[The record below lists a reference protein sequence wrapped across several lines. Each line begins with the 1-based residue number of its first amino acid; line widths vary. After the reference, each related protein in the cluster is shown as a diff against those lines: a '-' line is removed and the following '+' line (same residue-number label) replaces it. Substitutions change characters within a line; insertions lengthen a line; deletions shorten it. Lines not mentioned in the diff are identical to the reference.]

1 MGNHLKSGWNG
12 NHLWEPPEEMYR
24 WVDPYAGPVNA
35 KIFIAPFPRCHNANP
50 WMNNPPASAPFGLV
64 GDPCPCPSWRK
75 RIRTLGCQAHN
86 FLAHFMFICFLYL
99 INYASTYIV
108 YILYLSVCC
117 AWHIYSCWHVC
128 PSSAQLSSTHPV
140 LYCNFCKTIQ
150 YVIQHTYIITSW
162 YIMIWFT

>member
-1 MGNHLKSGWNG
+1 MVTISENHQKKCIDGLIHMLDRWMPRSSSPPSHGAIMPIPGW
-12 NHLWEPPEEMYR
+12 
-24 WVDPYAGPVNA
+24 
-35 KIFIAPFPRCHNANP
+35 II
-50 WMNNPPASAPFGLV
+50 NPPASAPFGLV

-140 LYCNFCKTIQ
+140 LYCHFCKTIQ